1 MVAEEEE
8 NKTRKWIVRRGRMN
22 PDARLKESTIPNKE
36 ERVKLMFY
44 DSPKR
49 RDDFRVKLKYD
60 SVRQAEFFR
69 AMVTGYLNDD
79 PDLMKYVEKY
89 KEEMKIHNVQKRNK
103 SKLLRK
109 RARQEKDN
117 FALSDSDVENIF
129 DIIAEENPDL

>member
-1 MVAEEEE
+1 MAEEEK
-8 NKTRKWIVRRGRMN
+8 NKPRKWIVRRGRMN
-22 PDARLKESTIPNKE
+22 PDARLKDTTIPDKE
-36 ERVKLMFY
+36 ERVKLMFH

-49 RDDFRVKLKYD
+49 RDDFRIKLKYD
-60 SVRQAEFFR
+60 SLRQSEFFR
-69 AMVTGYLNDD
+69 AMVSGYLDDD

-109 RARQEKDN
+109 RARQEKNN
-117 FALSDSDVENIF
+117 FALSEDDLDSIF